1 MSVEIQYFVS
11 PTQIVRSV
19 IRAHK
24 PMWVVNTNT
33 SKHYRTVSFRSHNG
47 DASEIIEDI
56 RTALQDA
63 GVEGF
68 SIKTIPYTRW
78 SKYFNKPAP
87 HKIESV
93 IVRIPRTEQ
102 P

>member
-33 SKHYRTVSFRSHNG
+33 SKHYRTVSFRSRNG

>member
-1 MSVEIQYFVS
+1 MTVS
-11 PTQIVRSV
+11 PVQIVRSV
-19 IRAHK
+19 IRAHR

-33 SKHYRTVSFRSHNG
+33 SKHYRSVSFRSRNG

-63 GVEGF
+63 GVEF
-68 SIKTIPYTRW
+68 SIKIIPYTRW

-87 HKIESV
+87 CKIESV

-102 P
+102 S